1 MNRLMNPM
9 NNSSKHIQSNR
20 TDIISIGSVIL
31 GNTIIYSSSQATA
44 ILLGLYISYINLHI
58 TPISAIQVGLIGTGY
73 RVVEFIFDPIMG
85 GLSDRLGRKFFLLI
99 GPICNL
105 VAVLIYPSF
114 TSLWVI
120 FFLLF
125 LEGLGAAMRSPVG
138 ISFLTDA
145 TSGSEKMRGR
155 TMGVY
160 QLSSLTSLV
169 LGYAL
174 GGIIWDWA
182 GTSGFRLLAP
192 VYIIGILIIIFGTK
206 DQKHVST
213 DRLQIGKKLLL
224 IFKNRELTRIL
235 PAWIS
240 LSAVL
245 GAWMSQSVF
254 QLVGQIRN
262 NDQLLVG
269 RLNGT
274 QVGLVLAIFSIIFAS
289 GTVIWG
295 FLIGRITKIKIMFV
309 SLLGS
314 FLCCFAII
322 VLNHAVFLIE
332 GSSAWLFVIFLA
344 MLGLGI
350 FAQSGFT
357 PTALAFI
364 GDLSENYPSN
374 RGTIIGFYYLFL
386 SVGQLL
392 GAWFGGVF
400 AQILQIDGIILL
412 TIILVTV
419 GLVNLF
425 SINYK
430 QMGDKL

>member
-1 MNRLMNPM
+1 M
-9 NNSSKHIQSNR
+9 NNSTKHIQSNR
-20 TDIISIGSVIL
+20 TDIISVGSVIL
-31 GNTIIYSSSQATA
+31 GNTVIYGSSQATA

-85 GLSDRLGRKFFLLI
+85 GLSDRLGRKFFLII

-105 VAVLIYPSF
+105 VAVLLYPSF

-174 GGIIWDWA
+174 GGKIWDWA

-192 VYIIGILIIIFGTK
+192 VYIIGILIILFGTK
-206 DQKHVST
+206 DQKHIST

-235 PAWIS
+235 PAWLS

-254 QLVGQIRN
+254 QLVGQVRN

-269 RLNGT
+269 RFNGT
-274 QVGLVLAIFSIIFAS
+274 QVGLILAIFSIIFAS
-289 GTVIWG
+289 GTVAWG

-309 SLLGS
+309 SLLGAY
-314 FLCCFAII
+314 LCCFALT
-322 VLNHAVFLIE
+322 VLNHTFLHLD
-332 GSSAWLFVIFLA
+332 GSPNWLFIIFLVI
-344 MLGLGI
+344 LGI
-350 FAQSGFT
+350 GVFAQSGFT

-364 GDLSENYPSN
+364 GDISEGHERD

-386 SVGQLL
+386 SVGQMI
-392 GAWFGGVF
+392 GAWFGGIF
-400 AQILQIDGIILL
+400 AQFLQIDGVIIL
-412 TIILVTV
+412 TIVLVTT
-419 GLVNLF
+419 GILNLF
-425 SINYK
+425 FISRR
-430 QMGDKL
+430 QMEENHAAPK